1 MTERRKNLI
10 RWALAIAGFIGTIL
24 VFVPSLNGVTIQA
37 APPATPLRAPDAT
50 FPIPDPVPRES
61 GIGFSQPFLFAMADT
76 DKLTGVER
84 ERQLKTR
91 YLGILDQLDG
101 LQTPTISVNSDLGSA
116 MIVIF
121 GKTFVTVLPQDC
133 PEYFSRL
140 DDDGKKRLE
149 EEVAYSWAR
158 VLQEDLE
165 LQTVK
170 RHPKYLQLFNCV
182 TFLTFFL
189 ACMVHLTIT
198 WASKR
203 FFKSPLWSL
212 KLLLWVTYFTVLTNL
227 HPSLDGLAHIMS
239 RAALEPIIN
248 GIFIAVAV
256 GLLHQ
261 ATQYAIRNYM
271 SVLSHYDRDNTIRAD
286 LRRQT
291 LEQAWTFVSKVTWSF
306 LGLCLFLKLS
316 GVDLGQ
322 FFAGAG
328 LIGVGLGVMARDI
341 FVDFFSGANILAED
355 QFGVG
360 DWIEANGEMGE
371 VVSFSLRSTKL
382 RKADGSLATIS
393 NSDLRR
399 VKNHSNEYS
408 VVDFRVTV
416 TYDTDTDQAMA
427 MIMDE
432 IALLETEWQGKITSP
447 PDALGIQTMD
457 PSGVTLRVTIKTAP
471 LAQWSTHRLLSRRVK
486 RRFDEEGVRFAG
498 AS

>member
-1 MTERRKNLI
+1 MTERKKNLI
-10 RWALAIAGFIGTIL
+10 RWALAIAGFIGTLL
-24 VFVPSLNGVTIQA
+24 VFAPSQNGVTIKA
-37 APPATPLRAPDAT
+37 DPPAVPLRAPDAT
-50 FPIPDPVPRES
+50 FPISEPVPREA
-61 GIGFSQPFLFAMADT
+61 GLGFAQPFLFALADT
-76 DKLTGVER
+76 DKMTGVER

-101 LQTPTISVNSDLGSA
+101 ERIPTITVNSDLGSA
-116 MIVIF
+116 MVVIF

-133 PEYFSRL
+133 PEYFGRL
-140 DDDGKKRLE
+140 DEEGQKRLE

-158 VLQEDLE
+158 VIQEDLE
-165 LQTVK
+165 IQTVK
-170 RHPKYLQLFNCV
+170 RHPLYLRLFNCI

-198 WASKR
+198 WVSKR

-212 KLLLWVTYFTVLTNL
+212 KLLLWVMYFTVLTNL
-227 HPSLDGLAHIMS
+227 HPSLDGLAHVLS

-271 SVLSHYDRDNTIRAD
+271 TVLSHYDKEDSLRAD

-328 LIGVGLGVMARDI
+328 LIGVGLGVMARDV

-360 DWIEANGEMGE
+360 DWIEANGETGE
-371 VVSFSLRSTKL
+371 VVAFSLRSTKI
-382 RKADGSLATIS
+382 RKTDGSLATIS

-427 MIMDE
+427 IIMDE
-432 IALLETEWQGKITSP
+432 IALLETEWQGKMVSP
-447 PDALGIQTMD
+447 PDALGID
-457 PSGVTLRVTIKTAP
+457 ELGGSGITLRVTVRTVP
-471 LAQWSTHRLLSRRVK
+471 LAQWATHRKLARRVK
-486 RRFDEEGVRFAG
+486 LRFDEEGIKFAG
-498 AS
+498 A